1 MSDSKSLV
9 PKWVRGVT
17 GLLAIANIGYGVFGY
32 LQPAAMFAKLDVA
45 AVGALDAVHQ
55 FDARNVAIGVALMI
69 VAIVGVPE
77 TIAIL
82 MIARFLIEAQDLI
95 LGLMAGATPAT
106 LGMTVAFM
114 AVEAVVV
121 VLMFRIVQRRDAG
134 AGLKTA
140 G

>member
-1 MSDSKSLV
+1 
-9 PKWVRGVT
+9 
-17 GLLAIANIGYGVFGY
+17 
-32 LQPAAMFAKLDVA
+32 
-45 AVGALDAVHQ
+45 
-55 FDARNVAIGVALMI
+55 MI